1 MMDQARHVSPSNPF
15 IEFKKEEIEQS
26 IPDRFEQ
33 QVRRYSKRPAVK
45 TPTCQFSFEQLNR
58 AANRVARAILGKRG
72 EGAEPIALLLEKDAS
87 IIAAILG
94 VLKAGKIYVPLDPS
108 HPQAKSAAILEDSQA
123 EAIVTNRRNLAL
135 AGELARESCTVI
147 DFDAID
153 PALSTEN
160 LSLSISPDSLA
171 YILYTSGSTG
181 EPKDVVQNH
190 RNVLH
195 KTMTYTNTLHFCA
208 EDRISLLSPCTF
220 SLSVG
225 FIFGALL
232 NGACLYPLD
241 VKEEGL
247 NRLARWFVEEGIMVY
262 NSVPTV
268 FRSFTRTLNRE
279 EFPQLRLIHL
289 GGEPVTPR
297 DVETYRKFF
306 SADCILVQ
314 HMGSNETGTIAQYFI
329 DKATPIDGGA
339 VPAGYPV
346 EEMEILLLD
355 DFGKRVDAGCVGEI
369 AMKSRYLAVGYWR
382 KPELTRAAFLPDPG
396 GGIERIYRTGDLGLL
411 RPDGCLEY
419 RGRKDFQ
426 VKIRGQ
432 RVEPGEIELELLGHP
447 AVKEAVVVG
456 RENMPRENTLA
467 AYIVPTQQPAPPA
480 TRELRGF
487 LERKLPDYMIPSV
500 FVFMESFPLTP
511 NGKVDRRA
519 LPLPSQSYADRNSD
533 YVAPAGDLERQLV
546 QIWEDLL
553 GVRPIGAQDNFFE
566 LGGHSLLAIEMMRRL
581 EQSCGERLP
590 LSALLEGPTIKHLA
604 EALVRQRVGDERS
617 LLVRIQSEGA
627 KYPFF
632 YLHGDLLGGG
642 FYCRALARALGEDRP
657 FYALAPHGLNGS
669 PLPKTVEAM
678 AASFIPMVRAVQA
691 EGPYFLG
698 GACNGGTVAFEM
710 ARQLERQGQKVDLLV
725 LIAARGRTA
734 LARILLHGLI
744 SRAGTLFG
752 LGPEEKL
759 DFFLGLRAGAHRVR
773 GLYRNCLYRLKLRR
787 PPLPED
793 LPPGLDD
800 NARAVLHSYSRVL
813 AGYVPGRYP
822 GRVVVLWP
830 DEERL
835 DWRKDP
841 AVGWGRVTSNLEVKI
856 IPGTHTTYLTEHL
869 NVWAPHIKNYLEK
882 AQGKS

>member
-1 MMDQARHVSPSNPF
+1 MMDQARHVSPSNSF

-33 QVRRYSKRPAVK
+33 QVRRYSERPAVK
-45 TPTCQFSFEQLNR
+45 TPTCQFSYEQLNR

-72 EGAEPIALLLEKDAS
+72 EGAEPIALLLEKNAS

-135 AGELARESCTVI
+135 AGEIARESCTAI

-181 EPKDVVQNH
+181 EPKGVVQNQC
-190 RNVLH
+190 NVLH

-268 FRSFTRTLNRE
+268 FRSFTRALNRE

-329 DKATPIDGGA
+329 DKATPIDGVA

-382 KPELTRAAFLPDPG
+382 KSELTRAAFLPDPG

-590 LSALLEGPTIKHLA
+590 LAALLEGPTIKHLA
-604 EALVRQRVGDERS
+604 EALVTQRAADERS
-617 LLVRIQSEGA
+617 LLVKIQSGGA
-627 KYPFF
+627 KHPFF

-642 FYCRALARALGEDRP
+642 FYSLSLARALGEDQP
-657 FYALAPHGLNGS
+657 FYALTPHGLNGS
-669 PLPKTVEAM
+669 SVPKTVEAM

-710 ARQLERQGQKVDLLV
+710 ARQLEWQGQRVALLV
-725 LIAARGRTA
+725 LVATRGRTA

-773 GLYRNCLYRLKLRR
+773 GHYRNCLYRLKLRR
-787 PPLPED
+787 RPLPED

-841 AVGWGRVTSNLEVKI
+841 AVGWGHVTSNLEVKI

-869 NVWAPHIKNYLEK
+869 NVWAAHIKNYLEK
-882 AQGKS
+882 ARGKS

>member
-1 MMDQARHVSPSNPF
+1 MERGCKVRPANPF

-26 IPDRFEQ
+26 IPARFEE
-33 QVRRYSKRPAVK
+33 QVHKYPERTAVK
-45 TPTCQFSFEQLNR
+45 TQNRRWSYDELNK
-58 AANRVARAILGKRG
+58 AANRAARAILEKRG
-72 EGAEPIALLLEKDAS
+72 ESEEPIALLLEKDAPM
-87 IIAAILG
+87 IAAILG

-108 HPQAKSAAILEDSQA
+108 HPQEKIRAILEDAQA
-123 EAIVTNRRNLAL
+123 QLIVTNRRNFPLAVETAPSAVRL
-135 AGELARESCTVI
+135 L

-153 PALSTEN
+153 PVLPSEN
-160 LSLSISPDSLA
+160 VGLSISPDSFA

-181 EPKDVVQNH
+181 EPKGVVQNH

-195 KTMTYTNTLHFCA
+195 KAMAYTNELHFSPD
-208 EDRISLLSPCTF
+208 DRISLLSPCTF
-220 SLSVG
+220 SLSVA
-225 FIFGALL
+225 FIYGALL
-232 NGACLYPLD
+232 NGACLYPID
-241 VKEEGL
+241 VKDEGL
-247 NRLARWFVEEGIMVY
+247 SRLQRWFVEEGITVY
-262 NSVPTV
+262 NSAPTV
-268 FRSFTRTLNRE
+268 FRNFTDGLTGQ
-279 EFPQLRLIHL
+279 EFPRLRLIHL
-289 GGEPVTPR
+289 AGEPVTER
-297 DVETYRKFF
+297 DVERYKKFF
-306 SADCILVQ
+306 SDECIFVNL
-314 HMGSNETGTIAQYFI
+314 MGATETGPITQFFT
-329 DKATPIDGGA
+329 DKATLLDGGT
-339 VPAGYPV
+339 VPVGYPSGG
-346 EEMEILLLD
+346 MEILLLD
-355 DFGKRVDAGCVGEI
+355 DNGKKAGAGGVGEI
-369 AMKSRYLAVGYWR
+369 AVKSRYLAVGYWR

-456 RENMPRENTLA
+456 REDMPRENTLA
-467 AYIVPTQQPAPPA
+467 AYIVPTQQPVPPA

-519 LPLPSQSYADRNSD
+519 LPLPSQTYADRNSD
-533 YVAPAGDLERQLV
+533 YVAPAGDLERQLA

-553 GVRPIGAQDNFFE
+553 GVRPIGTQDDFFD
-566 LGGHSLLAIEMMRRL
+566 LGGHSLLAVEMMHRIERAT
-581 EQSCGERLP
+581 GEKLP
-590 LSALLEGPTIKHLA
+590 LSALLEGPTVKHLA
-604 EALVRQRVGDERS
+604 AALVRQRVGDERS
-617 LLVRIQSEGA
+617 LLVRVQPGGA
-627 KYPFF
+627 RPPFF
-632 YLHGDLLGGG
+632 FLHGDLLGGG
-642 FYCRALARALGEDRP
+642 YYCRALAHALGEDQP

-669 PLPKTVEAM
+669 SIPKTVEAM
-678 AASFIPMVRAVQA
+678 AASYLRIVREAQP

-698 GACNGGTVAFEM
+698 GACNGGLIAFEA

-725 LIAARGRTA
+725 LVAARGRRA
-734 LARILLHGLI
+734 LARILLHGLV
-744 SRAGTLFG
+744 SRSGALFG

-787 PPLPED
+787 PPVHKE

-800 NARAVLHSYSRVL
+800 NARAVLHTYSRVV

-830 DEERL
+830 DKERF

-856 IPGTHTTYLTEHL
+856 IPGTHTTYMTEHV
-869 NVWAPHIKNYLEK
+869 NVWAAHIKDYLEK